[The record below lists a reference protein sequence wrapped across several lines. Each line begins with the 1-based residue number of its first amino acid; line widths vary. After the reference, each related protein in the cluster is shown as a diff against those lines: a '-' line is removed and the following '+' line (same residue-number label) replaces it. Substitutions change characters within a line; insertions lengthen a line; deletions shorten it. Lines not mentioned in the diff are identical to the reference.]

1 MNPRRC
7 DLATRLALAAML
19 ASLLSAC
26 APTLPVIVQPV
37 DCPVSAEL
45 LAQRCDE
52 PRSLPD
58 GLSYADLIAIGI
70 ADRYAL
76 RRCALHDRLL
86 ADSLQACQRA
96 IQAYNATLREI
107 NAKNAAAKP

>member
-1 MNPRRC
+1 MNPHPRAAAA
-7 DLATRLALAAML
+7 LLAA
-19 ASLLSAC
+19 LLSAC

-52 PRSLPD
+52 PRPVPEV
-58 GLSYADLIAIGI
+58 LSYADLIAIGI
-70 ADRYAL
+70 ADRHAL
-76 RRCALHDRLL
+76 RRCGLHDRLL

-96 IQAYNATLREI
+96 IKDYNDKLREI
-107 NAKNAAAKP
+107 NAKNAVTKP